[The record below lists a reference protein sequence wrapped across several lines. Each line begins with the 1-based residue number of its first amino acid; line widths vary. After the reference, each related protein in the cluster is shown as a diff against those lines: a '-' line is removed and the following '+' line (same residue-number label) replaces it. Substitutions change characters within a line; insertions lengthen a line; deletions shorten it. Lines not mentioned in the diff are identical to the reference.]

1 MTNIEY
7 YGLNNLI
14 FDYPIIKEY
23 DRGEDAVYYTSIYYK
38 CKHADKK
45 ILLDSLQSECEDD
58 IREDKARWLL
68 NEHKPSNAYFSLDH
82 SDFLRMKHVKNRKE
96 KLYQDDNSISD
107 ATFERVMK
115 DLKEAITSWDF

>member
-14 FDYPIIKEY
+14 FDGPILKEY
-23 DRGEDAVYYTSIYYK
+23 DRGEDAVYYTSIYYR
-38 CKHADKK
+38 CKHADK
-45 ILLDSLQSECEDD
+45 ILLTTIASECEDD
-58 IREDKARWLL
+58 IREDKSRWLL
-68 NEHKPSNAYFSLDH
+68 QEYDPSEAYFSLDH

-115 DLKEAITSWDF
+115 DLKEALTSWDF